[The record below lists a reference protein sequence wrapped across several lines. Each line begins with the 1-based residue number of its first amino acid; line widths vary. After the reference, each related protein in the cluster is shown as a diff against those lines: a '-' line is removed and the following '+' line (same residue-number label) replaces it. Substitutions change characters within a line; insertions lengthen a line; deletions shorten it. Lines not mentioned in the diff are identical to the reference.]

1 MKGKIVDKPKQTTVS
16 QVANELGSHERE
28 CAVRYENLEKRLDRG
43 DQRFGKIEQ
52 MIWGIYVLLIAS
64 SVIAE
69 SVR

>member
-1 MKGKIVDKPKQTTVS
+1 MEEPSVS
-16 QVANELGSHERE
+16 QVASELGSHERE

-64 SVIAE
+64 SVIGE
-69 SVR
+69 IVS